1 MVWTTGCA
9 RRDSKPSM
17 IFAGCQSNRVTE
29 WKHLNLNYKIVARI
43 DEQKC
48 IGCDLCHIACWD
60 GAHQC
65 IHLDRVTGPVD
76 GHVEMHQTPAAKEA
90 ESRAAIAETPVSR
103 KERERSGRT
112 GPYPT
117 PLARIPRVDE
127 TECVGCNLCSLR
139 LPGGRM
145 HHHGRASIHGLGA
158 ADVGE
163 RSTSAAFVAAA
174 PTNVET
180 SKRLMRLSRFLRI
193 GKQLHEDAHH
203 DDCSFKT
210 EPYRKADAACKA
222 DLLID
227 GATIREVRA
236 GIPASAAD
244 KVVDATGLLLLP
256 GGIDAHTH
264 LDMPFGGT
272 TSADDFETGT
282 RAAAIGG
289 TTTIVDFAI
298 QARGTK
304 MRTALD
310 TWWKKAEGKACIDFG
325 LHMIVTDLPDAGLE
339 DMDEMVREGVAS
351 FKLFMA
357 YPNVL
362 MVDDATIFKALR
374 QTAKNG
380 ALICMHAENGSVID
394 VIVQQALAEGKTAP
408 IYHALTRPTKAE
420 AEAVHR
426 AIAMAEMAGVPIYIV
441 HLSSEDALN
450 QVREARD
457 RGLPAFAETCPQYLL
472 LSLEDVADKGWE
484 GAKYVFTPPLRE
496 RKNQPKLW
504 EGLRKDNLQV
514 VSTDHCPFC
523 FADQKALGKDDFT
536 KIPNG
541 GPGIENRLQLLHHH
555 GVGQGNFSIN
565 RFVELVSTAPARIF
579 GMYPKKGVLAAGSD
593 ADLVLWDPAADYTI
607 SAATHHMRVDYSMF
621 EGFHVRGN
629 ARDVY
634 SRGELIVSG
643 GKFIGKP
650 GRGKYLRREA
660 RGGAWK

>member
-1 MVWTTGCA
+1 M
-9 RRDSKPSM
+9 
-17 IFAGCQSNRVTE
+17 
-29 WKHLNLNYKIVARI
+29 
-43 DEQKC
+43 
-48 IGCDLCHIACWD
+48 
-60 GAHQC
+60 
-65 IHLDRVTGPVD
+65 
-76 GHVEMHQTPAAKEA
+76 
-90 ESRAAIAETPVSR
+90 
-103 KERERSGRT
+103 
-112 GPYPT
+112 
-117 PLARIPRVDE
+117 
-127 TECVGCNLCSLR
+127 
-139 LPGGRM
+139 
-145 HHHGRASIHGLGA
+145 ASILFQNGTIVN
-158 ADVGE
+158 AD
-163 RSTSAAFVAAA
+163 
-174 PTNVET
+174 
-180 SKRLMRLSRFLRI
+180 LMV
-193 GKQLHEDAHH
+193 
-203 DDCSFKT
+203 
-210 EPYRKADAACKA
+210 KA
-222 DLLID
+222 DLLIE
-227 GATIREVRA
+227 GTTIKEVRA
-236 GIPASAAD
+236 GIPASSAD
-244 KVVDATGLLLLP
+244 KVVDARGLLLLP

-264 LDMPFGGT
+264 LDMPFGGSQ
-272 TSADDFETGT
+272 SADDFLTGT

-304 MRTALD
+304 MRSALE
-310 TWWKKAEGKACIDFG
+310 TWWKKAEGKACIDYG
-325 LHMIVTDLPDAGLE
+325 LHMIVTDLGEAGLE
-339 DMDEMVREGVAS
+339 DMDDLVREGVAS

-362 MVDDATIFKALR
+362 MVDDATIFKALQ

-408 IYHALTRPTKAE
+408 IYHGLTRPTKAE

-426 AIAMAEMAGVPIYIV
+426 SIAMAEMAGVPIYIV

-496 RKNQPKLW
+496 RKNQGALW
-504 EGLRKDNLQV
+504 AGLRKDNLQV

-555 GVGQGNFSIN
+555 GVGKGNFSIN

-593 ADLVLWDPAADYTI
+593 ADLVLWDRAEEYTI

-650 GRGKYLRREA
+650 GRGNYLRREA